1 MLFQTIAI
9 DESLAELIDE
19 ARRAAATEPADRA
32 SPAESPQPARPAR
45 PARRLGPPIDLSGRE
60 EWILRAILE
69 KLSRDRRRAGRQMD
83 WPVH

>member
-1 MLFQTIAI
+1 MLLQTIAI

-19 ARRAAATEPADRA
+19 ARRAAATEPAGRTGRTE
-32 SPAESPQPARPAR
+32 PPK
-45 PARRLGPPIDLSGRE
+45 PARRLGPPMDLSGRE